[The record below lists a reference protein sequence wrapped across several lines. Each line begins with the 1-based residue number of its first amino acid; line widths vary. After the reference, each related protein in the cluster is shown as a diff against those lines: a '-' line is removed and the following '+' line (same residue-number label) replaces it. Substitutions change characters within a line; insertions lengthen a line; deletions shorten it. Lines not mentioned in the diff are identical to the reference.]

1 MLPPG
6 KLVLLRKLVASSMS
20 RMPNTHSANWTSQ
33 PIWPPPARPAG
44 CVEIVPL
51 ALLVSLILAQAP
63 PTLPPT

>member
-1 MLPPG
+1 MKRMRKSLA
-6 KLVLLRKLVASSMS
+6 LLAIVLAAGQAAAADMRF
-20 RMPNTHSANWTSQ
+20 
-33 PIWPPPARPAG
+33 PPPATPAG

>member
-1 MLPPG
+1 
-6 KLVLLRKLVASSMS
+6 
-20 RMPNTHSANWTSQ
+20 MPNTHSANWTSQ
-33 PIWPPPARPAG
+33 PIWPPPATPAG